1 MGNIW
6 TEPAISGH
14 DTKEESEAYDE
25 WFRDEVRISLEEEG
39 ADIPH
44 DEAVAW
50 MRARIAGRRKVTNDR

>member
-14 DTKEESEAYDE
+14 DTKEEAEAYDV
-25 WFRDEVRISLEEEG
+25 WFREEVRLALEEEG
-39 ADIPH
+39 EDIPH

-50 MRARIAGRRKVTNDR
+50 MRARIAERRKVTNDR